1 MTVPSGSE
9 SDRPSSV
16 SSHASERTFVSR
28 GGVKLLSALQA
39 FAIDPSDQVV
49 ADFGCN
55 VGGFTD
61 CWLNHGAKKVF
72 AIDTAYGVLAWKLRR
87 DPRVVV
93 MERTNALHIAPPE
106 KVPYVSIDAGWT
118 RQALIIPAAM
128 KWLADSPEAAIIT
141 LIKPHYECDLA
152 RKQKGVLTEA
162 QAREACEHVVAS
174 LPTLGVRCNGLIA
187 SPIAGQKGNQ
197 EYLAW
202 LIPARG
208 PV

>member
-1 MTVPSGSE
+1 MVPPE
-9 SDRPSSV
+9 RQSDPSS
-16 SSHASERTFVSR
+16 ADGNEPKAPQFVSR
-28 GGVKLLSALQA
+28 GGLKLLAAIQTFNLQ
-39 FAIDPSDQVV
+39 PSNKTV

-55 VGGFTD
+55 VGGFVH
-61 CWLNHGAKKVF
+61 CWLDQGASRVF
-72 AIDTAYGVLAWKLRR
+72 AVDTAYGVLGWKLRR

-93 MERTNALHIAPPE
+93 MERTNALHVAPPE
-106 KVPYVSIDAGWT
+106 KVSYVSIDAGWT